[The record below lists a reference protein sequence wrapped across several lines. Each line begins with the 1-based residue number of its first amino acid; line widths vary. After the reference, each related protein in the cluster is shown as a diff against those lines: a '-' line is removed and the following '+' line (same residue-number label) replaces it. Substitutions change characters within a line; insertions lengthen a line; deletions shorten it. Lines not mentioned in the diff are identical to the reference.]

1 MTKWA
6 STLDCLTPSLLLP
19 TRDHNQAS
27 KVIRLSKVSVKWN
40 DLFVRAE
47 NLSQHTSQASPSHP
61 PPVYYTTLLSGP
73 GYNHNDYDNDD
84 NNNINIS

>member
-47 NLSQHTSQASPSHP
+47 NLSQHTSQASHP

-84 NNNINIS
+84 NDNINIS